1 MIGDEKGP
9 QATSSF
15 FLLFL
20 IRYEA
25 RIRSRFFRRFKPSI
39 EVVGVEKGSNSR
51 RGCLWWCFSAKGG
64 REGDME
70 RLSIFCVL
78 DLPFRRMETT
88 EDSRLNSEI
97 TEKVVQ
103 IFSHFMERVAKY
115 EEQVVTGNRFLDNFR
130 QSLDFIRRPSIDNTS
145 QLFENVIKAN
155 NTDRLQSYIKAGYT
169 HASDRAENLNKL
181 HKNHIQLL
189 DIANKGN
196 SIIKE
201 LESLVEDLNLVIES
215 ANETLPQ
222 DLTPDLDDIF
232 NEEQIVTFVPEKSKV
247 IDYATMV
254 ALVYSMVKKDY
265 LMQEKIVSTLNLKTS
280 SEELETYCLMWSL
293 RPFVNDEIMQ
303 KAWRLIP

>member
-1 MIGDEKGP
+1 
-9 QATSSF
+9 
-15 FLLFL
+15 
-20 IRYEA
+20 
-25 RIRSRFFRRFKPSI
+25 
-39 EVVGVEKGSNSR
+39 
-51 RGCLWWCFSAKGG
+51 
-64 REGDME
+64 
-70 RLSIFCVL
+70 
-78 DLPFRRMETT
+78 METT
-88 EDSRLNSEI
+88 EDTRLNSEI

-115 EEQVVTGNRFLDNFR
+115 EEQVVAGNRFLDTFR
-130 QSLDFIRRPSIDNTS
+130 QALDFIRRSSIDNTS

-155 NTDRLQSYIKAGYT
+155 NTDRMQSYIKAGYT

-181 HKNHIQLL
+181 HKSHIQLL
-189 DIANKGN
+189 DIANKEN
-196 SIIKE
+196 NIIKE
-201 LESLVEDLNLVIES
+201 LESLVEDLNLAIES

-232 NEEQIVTFVPEKSKV
+232 NEEQKVSFVPEKSKV

-265 LMQEKIVSTLNLKTS
+265 LMQEKIVSSLNLKTS
-280 SEELETYCLMWSL
+280 SGELETYCLMWSL